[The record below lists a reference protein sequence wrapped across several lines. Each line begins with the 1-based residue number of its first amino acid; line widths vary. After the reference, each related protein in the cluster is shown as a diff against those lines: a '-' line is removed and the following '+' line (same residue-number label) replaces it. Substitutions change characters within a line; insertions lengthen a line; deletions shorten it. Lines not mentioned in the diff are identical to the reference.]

1 MSRSEA
7 NPLDVESIDAIISAA
22 YDSISGPPGKR
33 DWNRER
39 SLFIPGARL
48 IPMAENAGETSPG
61 GEITPH
67 MLDIDGFIARVG
79 DYLILRARN
88 CAAHGTIRAY
98 RARLEHVRIALHRRR
113 SGTVHARDQQH
124 SAILR
129 RHSLVDRDH
138 LLAAR
143 KYRASNSGKIFVG
156 KHTLNAQF
164 RRESALS
171 DGCGRQMHLL
181 PSRTCRE

>member
-79 DYLILRARN
+79 DYLEKNGFFEREIARRTEQFGHI
-88 CAAHGTIRAY
+88 AHVWSTYESRHNEDDPQPFMRGINSIQLVYDDNRWWIVTIY
-98 RARLEHVRIALHRRR
+98 W
-113 SGTVHARDQQH
+113 QH
-124 SAILR
+124 ESSDDPIPEIYQ
-129 RHSLVDRDH
+129 SDR
-138 LLAAR
+138 
-143 KYRASNSGKIFVG
+143 
-156 KHTLNAQF
+156 
-164 RRESALS
+164 
-171 DGCGRQMHLL
+171 
-181 PSRTCRE
+181 

>member
-67 MLDIDGFIARVG
+67 ML
-79 DYLILRARN
+79 
-88 CAAHGTIRAY
+88 
-98 RARLEHVRIALHRRR
+98 
-113 SGTVHARDQQH
+113 
-124 SAILR
+124 
-129 RHSLVDRDH
+129 VDRDH

-171 DGCGRQMHLL
+171 DGCGRQMHL
-181 PSRTCRE
+181 